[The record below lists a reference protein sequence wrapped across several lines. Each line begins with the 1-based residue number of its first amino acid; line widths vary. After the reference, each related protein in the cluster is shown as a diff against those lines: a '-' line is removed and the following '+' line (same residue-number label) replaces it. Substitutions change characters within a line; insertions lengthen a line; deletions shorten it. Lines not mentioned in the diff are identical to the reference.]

1 MQKERGANPRLPRNG
16 DAARLSPVY
25 CNRRRR
31 TSEGKNRAFFLREE
45 GFFMKYLAALCLLFS
60 AAAANAARVVSLM
73 PSYTEI
79 IFALGAGKDLVG
91 VSNFCDYPPEA
102 AKIQKTGDYLRPNV
116 EKIYSLKPDL
126 VFAGDWASGTTAGQL
141 SRLGV
146 KVALLPE
153 EKSVADIYRTIRLI
167 AARLDRREEGEKLV
181 KKLKA
186 SLPPPP
192 EGKPVR
198 VYIEAD
204 SGGWTAG
211 GDSFLSDAVAKA
223 GGANV
228 FGKEKRGYF
237 QADWED
243 VLLMDPQ
250 AVILLSGTKKDF
262 VSRPM
267 AKDMAAV
274 RSGLII
280 TGLDRDAFSRPG
292 PRLFGEIKKLS
303 GLLHAEK

>member
-1 MQKERGANPRLPRNG
+1 MT
-16 DAARLSPVY
+16 V
-25 CNRRRR
+25 
-31 TSEGKNRAFFLREE
+31 
-45 GFFMKYLAALCLLFS
+45 
-60 AAAANAARVVSLM
+60 
-73 PSYTEI
+73 
-79 IFALGAGKDLVG
+79 
-91 VSNFCDYPPEA
+91 
-102 AKIQKTGDYLRPNV
+102 
-116 EKIYSLKPDL
+116 
-126 VFAGDWASGTTAGQL
+126 
-141 SRLGV
+141 
-146 KVALLPE
+146 
-153 EKSVADIYRTIRLI
+153 
-167 AARLDRREEGEKLV
+167 
-181 KKLKA
+181 
-186 SLPPPP
+186 PPPP
-192 EGKPVR
+192 PTAPFPPAQR
-198 VYIEAD
+198 R
-204 SGGWTAG
+204 GWTAG